1 MNRNSKLAKRQI
13 AETLQFDEHGLI
25 PAVVQDWRNGTV
37 LMLGFMNQ
45 DALDQTMQTGNV
57 HFWSR
62 KRQRLW
68 EKGEVSG
75 NYLQVKRLFV
85 DCDGD
90 TVLIKVEPMGPTCH
104 TGSRSCFFSE
114 ISDEGISIEPE
125 SEKANG
131 TILDRLYEMVLNR
144 KQDPQK
150 DSYVASLL
158 QGGDDRVLKKVTE
171 EAGEVLLAVKNHN
184 KEEIVCE
191 VADLLFHTIVTLGH
205 CGIPVTDI
213 QEELGRRFGV
223 SGLKTKPETR
233 EGE

>member
-1 MNRNSKLAKRQI
+1 MTPDPNIANAKI
-13 AETLQFDEHGLI
+13 TDTLQFDEHGLI
-25 PAVVQDWRNGTV
+25 PAVVQDWRSGTV

-45 DALDQTMQTGNV
+45 DAIDHTRQTGLV

-62 KRQRLW
+62 KRKRLW
-68 EKGEVSG
+68 QKGEVSG
-75 NYLQVKRLFV
+75 NHLQVKRLFV

-90 TVLIKVEPMGPTCH
+90 TLLIKAEPIGPTCH

-114 ISDEGISIEPE
+114 ISDEGISTEPE
-125 SEKANG
+125 SEEANG

-184 KEEIVCE
+184 KEEIVYE

-205 CGIPVTDI
+205 SGIPVTDI
-213 QEELGRRFGV
+213 QEELGRRFGQ